1 MLSWECK
8 DRTYSSILKH
18 VLIVAVYCTADYSC
32 VEASAAT
39 IDTSECSYTT
49 ATIVH
54 HCVIMHAQGKTE
66 TTKKMLH
73 YISSVARGH
82 EAVAVA
88 GGSGSGTSSRPQS
101 IRSNAGEIS
110 AGGLSLG
117 ERMVDSNALTEAFGN
132 AKTVSNGSSVT
143 AAVCAWLMSS
153 VHELEARMAVS
164 NCAVL
169 SNCAVATVQI
179 TCIEQLQRV

>member
-1 MLSWECK
+1 
-8 DRTYSSILKH
+8 
-18 VLIVAVYCTADYSC
+18 
-32 VEASAAT
+32 
-39 IDTSECSYTT
+39 
-49 ATIVH
+49 
-54 HCVIMHAQGKTE
+54 MHAHMQGKTE

-88 GGSGSGTSSRPQS
+88 GGSGTSSRPQS

-132 AKTVSNGSSVT
+132 AKTVSNS
-143 AAVCAWLMSS
+143 CA
-153 VHELEARMAVS
+153 H
-164 NCAVL
+164 
-169 SNCAVATVQI
+169 
-179 TCIEQLQRV
+179 